1 MSVNT
6 NIRNISL
13 ILSTDVL
20 FNGIFSLN
28 IMPLNLFIT
37 FRYYYGQPVPSIG
50 GFKWS
55 LIFHWRFMSAEQESG
70 RKNFAQP
77 IRTPTISGGLFAI
90 NKNYFLKIGSYDS
103 GMDIWGGEN
112 VEFSFRVNVKIR
124 FKLFYNESIFQA
136 LSKDPVIDMKQNHI
150 KFTKV

>member
-1 MSVNT
+1 
-6 NIRNISL
+6 
-13 ILSTDVL
+13 
-20 FNGIFSLN
+20 
-28 IMPLNLFIT
+28 
-37 FRYYYGQPVPSIG
+37 
-50 GFKWS
+50 
-55 LIFHWRFMSAEQESG
+55 MSAEQESG